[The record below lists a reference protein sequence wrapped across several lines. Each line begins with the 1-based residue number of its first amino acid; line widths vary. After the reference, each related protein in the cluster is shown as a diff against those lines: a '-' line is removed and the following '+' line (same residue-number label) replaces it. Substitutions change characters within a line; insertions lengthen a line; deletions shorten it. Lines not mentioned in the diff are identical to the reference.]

1 MGSLTGWRAGLAARP
16 GLAWRSDQAEPPGPP
31 IPRPPLLQRI
41 SVQQWLALDVVFALL
56 LFMGGLVHV
65 TGHRHAG
72 SSYPVWLLVLLLAG
86 ASLPTMF
93 RRRYPLTA
101 LVIVTACVV
110 MTTMSGASFAPDPL
124 IAPPLYM
131 VAVTFQRRE
140 AAVVL
145 GLVELALIGAM
156 AVSVSRRPADFYVT
170 FNIFLAAATWFIG
183 DSVRARR
190 AYMAG
195 LVEQEAQ
202 RQRQEMQLAERS
214 IAEERLQ
221 IARELHDVV
230 AHSLSVIAVQSAVG
244 HHVLDT
250 QPEEARKALAAVEMT
265 SRGALEDLRRVL
277 GVLRRDEN
285 VHPMLSPTPNVSDI
299 NALVDQVRAA
309 GIPVDLHIDGEV
321 HPLPPSVE
329 LSIYRIVQEAL
340 TNVVKHAAPAKA
352 AVDVRFGPR
361 DVTIEVVDDGNGWEE
376 PGNGTGGSGNG
387 WAASPAAG
395 ASEHHG
401 IMGMRER
408 TAVFGGTLVATPVPG
423 GGFRVSAR
431 LPVESAAQ

>member
-1 MGSLTGWRAGLAARP
+1 MGSPSGGHMR
-16 GLAWRSDQAEPPGPP
+16 QAVPH
-31 IPRPPLLQRI
+31 PPLLQRI
-41 SVQQWLALDVVFALL
+41 SAQQWLALDVAFGLV
-56 LFMGGLVHV
+56 LFLGGLTHV
-65 TGHRHAG
+65 VDRSHAG
-72 SSYPVWLLVLLLAG
+72 SHAPEWALALLLAG

-93 RRRYPLTA
+93 RRKFPLAA
-101 LVIVTACVV
+101 LVIVTACVAI
-110 MTTMSGASFAPDPL
+110 TTMSGASFAPDPL

-140 AAVVL
+140 AVVAL
-145 GLVELALIGAM
+145 GLVEVVLIGAL

-170 FNIFLAAATWFIG
+170 FNVFLAAATWFVG

-195 LVEQEAQ
+195 LAEQEAQ
-202 RQRQEMQLAERS
+202 RQRQEMQQAERS

-244 HHVLDT
+244 GHVLDS
-250 QPEEARKALAAVEMT
+250 QPEVARNALAAVEMT

-285 VHPMLSPTPNVSDI
+285 AHPMLSPAPNVSDL
-299 NALVDQVRAA
+299 NTLVEQVRAA
-309 GIPVDLHIDGEV
+309 GIPVELRIRGEV
-321 HPLPPSVE
+321 HPLPSSVE

-352 AVDVRFGPR
+352 VVDVHFGMR
-361 DVTIEVVDDGNGWEE
+361 EVNIEVVDDGRNGSGV
-376 PGNGTGGSGNG
+376 PGNGSAAVPATGG
-387 WAASPAAG
+387 ASQ
-395 ASEHHG
+395 HHG
-401 IMGMRER
+401 IVGMRER
-408 TAVFGGTLVATPVPG
+408 TAVFGGTLVAAPVTG
-423 GGFRVSAR
+423 GGFKVSAR
-431 LPVESAAQ
+431 LPVESSAP

>member
-1 MGSLTGWRAGLAARP
+1 M
-16 GLAWRSDQAEPPGPP
+16 
-31 IPRPPLLQRI
+31 
-41 SVQQWLALDVVFALL
+41 
-56 LFMGGLVHV
+56 
-65 TGHRHAG
+65 
-72 SSYPVWLLVLLLAG
+72 WLLVLFLAG

-101 LVIVTACVV
+101 LIIVTVCVV

-170 FNIFLAAATWFIG
+170 FNVFLAAATWFIG
-183 DSVRARR
+183 DSVRSRR

-244 HHVLDT
+244 HHVLDS
-250 QPEEARKALAAVEMT
+250 QPEEARNALAAVEMT

-285 VHPMLSPTPNVSDI
+285 VHPMLSPTPNVSDL

-309 GIPVDLHIDGEV
+309 GIPVELRIGGVV

-340 TNVVKHAAPAKA
+340 TNVVKHASPATA
-352 AVDVRFGPR
+352 AVDVQFGR
-361 DVTIEVVDDGNGWEE
+361 HDVTIEVVDDGHNSSGGR
-376 PGNGTGGSGNG
+376 GNESGRPAIGT
-387 WAASPAAG
+387 ATR

-401 IMGMRER
+401 IVGMRER
-408 TAVFGGTLVATPVPG
+408 TAVFGGTLVATPMAG

-431 LPVESAAQ
+431 LPVESAP